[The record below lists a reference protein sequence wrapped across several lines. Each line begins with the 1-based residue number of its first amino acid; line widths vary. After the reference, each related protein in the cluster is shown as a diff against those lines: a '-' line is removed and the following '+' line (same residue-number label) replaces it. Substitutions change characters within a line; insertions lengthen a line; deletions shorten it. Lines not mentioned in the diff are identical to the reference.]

1 MEIGK
6 CKPKAPILVGVEV
19 FSYCGS
25 ISPRRQDWS
34 KIVLSVIKMIFILNW
49 TSSATLRL
57 SCPIKDCLESL
68 CVQHN
73 PRTATL
79 SLYQKPTDSKFLRT
93 SCPCQSAPISP
104 SASAD
109 EDGWWWRR
117 CRRSTFD
124 VRRST
129 FDVRR
134 STFDV
139 RRSTLTSSIA
149 QQTHELG

>member
-6 CKPKAPILVGVEV
+6 CKPKAPILVSAEV
-19 FSYCGS
+19 FSYWGS
-25 ISPRRQDWS
+25 ISPRRLDWS
-34 KIVLSVIKMIFILNW
+34 NIVLLVIKMIFILYW

-57 SCPIKDCLESL
+57 SSPIKDCLQSL
-68 CVQHN
+68 SVQHN

-79 SLYQKPTDSKFLRT
+79 SLYQKPTDSKFRRT
-93 SCPCQSAPISP
+93 SCPCQSGPISP

-124 VRRST
+124 VRHST

-139 RRSTLTSSIA
+139 RR
-149 QQTHELG
+149 